1 MTPKEKA
8 KELVNSF
15 KATLI
20 ILMDKDTECG
30 NEALCTIIAKQS
42 ALIVIEEILSIKLL
56 WDLKDVKELNY
67 WLKVKYQINKL

>member
-1 MTPKEKA
+1 MTPKEKSNQ
-8 KELVNSF
+8 LVNSF
-15 KATLI
+15 KL

-30 NEALCTIIAKQS
+30 NEALCTIIAKQC
-42 ALIVIEEILSIKLL
+42 ALIVIEEILAIKLL